1 MAETH
6 HFDAA
11 SLFGVK
17 GFVAV
22 VTGGGTGI
30 GLMASQALAANGA
43 KVYITG
49 RRLEALENAA
59 KKHTPSSSSGGQIIP
74 IGPCDVTKKDD
85 LEKLVAEVNK
95 REKFINLLICNAG
108 VSGPKAEPE
117 QEDAE
122 DLKAKLW
129 NNESVEDWQNTF
141 NVDVTSVYFTTVAF
155 LPLLQGGVRPKGPL
169 EPYAP
174 SVITISSM
182 SGIMRHA
189 QGHFSYN
196 TAKGA
201 TVHLTKLM
209 SSEFQKAN
217 IRVNSIAP
225 GYFPTEMT
233 TQASDDRQKSDLA
246 PEKVQEKGH
255 VPLMRAGR
263 EEEMGMTVLYL
274 AKNQY
279 VNGEIIAVDGGVLN
293 VLAGR

>member
-1 MAETH
+1 MADTH
-6 HFDAA
+6 QFDVNR
-11 SLFGVK
+11 LFGVQDY
-17 GFVAV
+17 VAV
-22 VTGGGTGI
+22 ITGGGTGI
-30 GLMASQALAANGA
+30 GLMAAQALAANGA

-49 RRLEALENAA
+49 RRKEVLENAA
-59 KKHTPSSSSGGQIIP
+59 KSHQPTRGSGQIIP
-74 IGPCDVTKKDD
+74 IGPCDATNKDD
-85 LEKLVAEVNK
+85 IENLVVELSKKEKY
-95 REKFINLLICNAG
+95 INLLVCNAG
-108 VSGPKAEPE
+108 ISGPKAEPKY
-117 QEDAE
+117 AE
-122 DLKAKLW
+122 ADDLKAQLW
-129 NNESVEDWQNTF
+129 NSEDPKDWQDNFNT
-141 NVDVTSVYFTTVAF
+141 NVTAVYFTTVAF
-155 LPLLQGGVRPKGPL
+155 LPLLQAGIRPKGPL
-169 EPYAP
+169 EPYSS

-201 TVHLTKLM
+201 TIQLTKLM
-209 SSEFQKAN
+209 SAEFQKAE

-225 GYFPTEMT
+225 GYFPSEMT
-233 TQASDDRQKSDLA
+233 AKGSDERQKSHVP
-246 PEKVQEKGH
+246 PEKIQDKGH

>member
-1 MAETH
+1 MADTYQ
-6 HFDAA
+6 FDVNR
-11 SLFGVK
+11 LFGVE

-30 GLMASQALAANGA
+30 GLMAAQALSANGA

-49 RRLEALENAA
+49 RRKEVLENAA
-59 KKHTPSSSSGGQIIP
+59 KSHQPSRGKGQIVP
-74 IGPCDVTKKDD
+74 IGPCDVTSKDD
-85 LEKLVAEVNK
+85 LEKLATDIGK
-95 REKFINLLICNAG
+95 QEKHINLLICNAG
-108 VSGPKAEPE
+108 ISGTKAEP
-117 QEDAE
+117 DASDAD

-129 NNESVEDWQNTF
+129 EKEDPADWADNYNT
-141 NVDVTSVYFTTVAF
+141 NVTAVYFTTVAF
-155 LPLLQGGVRPKGPL
+155 LPLLQAAVRPKGPL
-169 EPYAP
+169 EPFSS

-196 TAKGA
+196 TAKGG
-201 TVHLTKLM
+201 TVQLTKLM
-209 SSEFQKAN
+209 SAEFQKTG

-225 GYFPTEMT
+225 GYFPSEMT
-233 TQASDDRQKSDLA
+233 AKSSDDKQKSHVP
-246 PEKVQEKGH
+246 PENIQDKGH

-279 VNGEIIAVDGGVLN
+279 VNGEVIAVDGGVLN
-293 VLAGR
+293 VVAGR